1 MRKRH
6 LVNLAVVLLCVPA
19 LGGQR
24 PGFRQN
30 SDRDIIPEG
39 SRVQYKTF
47 SSEILAREIP
57 YGLYLPPSYEE
68 NDQDYPVVFFLHG
81 ANENEKRWSTR
92 GRTDLMLDQMIAD
105 GEIGEFIV
113 AIPFGENSFYTN
125 SVSGERWED
134 MVTEEFIPMIEA
146 DHRALGTREGRAISG
161 VSMGG
166 YGALKLALKN
176 PGLFG
181 SVSAHSAM
189 LLDDLES
196 TMIRPDLRQLYLS
209 LFDEIFGVSESIV
222 SWDANNPLGIA
233 RDVDPDGMKIYF
245 DCGTEDQYGFFA
257 GAEQLHDIFD
267 ARGIEHEFYLYPGR
281 HGWDYAREHTAASL
295 GFHWNAFNS
304 D

>member
-105 GEIGEFIV
+105 GAIGEFIV

-166 YGALKLALKN
+166 YGALKLAMKN